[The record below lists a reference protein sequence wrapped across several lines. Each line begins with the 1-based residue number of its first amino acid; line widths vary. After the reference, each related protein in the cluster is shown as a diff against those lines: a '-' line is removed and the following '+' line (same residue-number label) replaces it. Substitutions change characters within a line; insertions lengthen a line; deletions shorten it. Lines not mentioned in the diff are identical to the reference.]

1 MADNDSMIKL
11 TAALEKEKSTKQI
24 NQDIKAL
31 EKTISQLRLMAALS
45 KGESKNSINASIQEL
60 ENKVKAFKLK
70 TTVDVRNIN
79 KEINDS
85 LRKVSLKDI
94 KINNLGIKLAAR
106 KMAQNV
112 TDTLERYVT
121 LPKLEMKQD
130 QFHMDLSN
138 VQKNLSLVTASL
150 ELVVSGIMKFSQ
162 AMKTS
167 QEISLLFNEI
177 SELSGVASN
186 DVQKLSEASLQAAGT
201 YGKSIKEYL
210 EGVLEVLKN
219 SQVSIS
225 GQEDQLIQVFQSM
238 DSLFENSTISWG
250 NRLVSMQNAW
260 DGFVYALMNP
270 DLSGGSTFLFET
282 ILSVETLFEYLNQIP
297 QKIAEISSSPALAA
311 SVDLK
316 VTAKNDNIPANE
328 TKSTSKAFDLKG
340 LISSA
345 SDFKDISK
353 SVDELEEQ
361 LIKGEYGF
369 DSLSA
374 SIAKNHENLRYYL
387 GTCTKKAPASLAG
400 YQKYLNKAEVQTDQ
414 LRKKTILLNLAF
426 STVSAIG
433 MQLVTMGIESLGKA
447 IYNQQHQTDIAAE
460 AAANAQQKLADIK
473 AEVDGLNNKLQTTAQ
488 RINELKSK
496 DSLTLVE
503 QDELKNLTAANEELK
518 DQLKIKSALENIA
531 ADDANDKSEDYF
543 KSTQGYKKF
552 KGMEDKYFEDSES
565 YKDPKMKNKYSTPLN
580 RLKDELADYQEL
592 KRLYGDVS
600 RQKEQLENTDQK
612 SMADYQKLG
621 SLGMEKSE
629 IEAELENLKSNINKS
644 VPEIQQNLAS
654 LDPVKNKDLIE
665 QAQHGLEDFAQ
676 EFGSSETAV
685 PLKVSLD
692 LDVDKN
698 QIDELIKQAANGGL
712 TTADI
717 KTNLLVKSDMSP
729 EDFISAFNLEF
740 EEEIGKQKN
749 ENFKSALYEL
759 SAVKLEEYINF
770 LNSGDL
776 NQSSISSFKDLNK
789 IMKETGVSAEN
800 AVNSLKDFSKDYVTS
815 SDLISGMENTAQ
827 LIGSVKQQFADTQD
841 VGTNSLNSITKKFPQ
856 LSAAVLEYSQGAI
869 DYDELMEQLEECY
882 NNDAEAYRLNIV
894 YKLQF
899 DENFFSAVRDRNQRL
914 FEDLAIAYGDDLK
927 NWNNLVRAKSGIN
940 TGFKNKLS
948 NILGGTGDG
957 APTPDELFDT
967 YISINKDNTISVK
980 EEMRKKYSKIQG
992 QTLDK
997 EVSKY
1002 NKNIKNLDDAAGAQ
1016 IIVPEIPKTTPQNK
1030 PTSPNSISSFS
1041 PNSTSQSNQEINWIE
1056 REEKLLDEARSRL
1069 KDAASDTNID
1079 YLGFSEQDFNHAKD
1093 ILNST
1098 TAPTIEQLNELK
1110 EMAEKSGLSMD
1121 EFYKTILGGTWSASR
1136 QSLLDQ
1142 LVDADKLSLERQKE
1156 ITAQYQTQYENTV
1169 SAVNPDYRSKIENGS
1184 LSVEQFSGKEAEVIN
1199 NAISAYDKLT
1209 ASKNKVNELNK
1220 AYTEDFM
1227 ASYENR
1233 SAALEAENEQIRNS
1247 SSLIEKQIAYIKS
1260 SGEVV
1265 DSSLYKKLIHL
1276 SSQEELVTNE
1286 ILANKRKELQDIL
1299 NQGLNSENSESYLK
1313 LKDEINK
1320 SESSLYDL
1328 KKAQEEYNFQLLK
1341 LPIERLETVS
1351 NMYKDI
1357 QSAMENWFGE
1367 MEASGKKADSVY
1379 YQELISNGLT
1389 LTNQLGE
1396 QADLIERAMNHYDAG
1411 SDNWNE
1417 LYSKLQNVNS
1427 ETSSMVQNLHKWNEE
1442 LLKMPLDKL
1451 SAASSDLQKI
1461 SDGLEA
1467 LRSDYDTVINAVTGA
1482 LNEQITSINK
1492 QKDAVN
1498 EEYEAS
1504 KKSLQDKLDLLNKQ
1518 NDKLKLQQKYEQSL
1532 YDLQKANQQATEKVI
1547 RNGEVVY
1554 EQDADKLRA
1563 AKEAVQDAK
1572 FEIETNEIQSQ
1583 INSLQETLDG
1593 LNDNYQSQ
1601 IESLQKI
1608 SDKWSEINTKI
1619 TQAQNDA
1626 KADEILGTGWK
1637 DKILSGKDDSLFQ
1650 NLNGLYTGITQ
1661 QISAYKEQIE
1671 STEKIYALLENYTT
1685 AYKEGTLTYNQALTG
1700 INNLLSQLN
1709 QKMSSSENL
1718 QNLYDYYASIK
1729 GTKTDG
1735 SSILA
1740 GFRQGLQDS
1749 ASELIKSLE
1758 QYNKNYG
1765 TISEYTSS
1773 WQQLTDN
1780 VSSMLSVLKD
1790 VRDNLESSSDNDED
1804 DNSEHSS
1811 GEPYMGGDYVSG
1823 GPGDTY
1829 KAGISKGLIGA
1840 TSVSAR
1846 ETKMKLLGLKPL
1858 DSDEFASILH
1868 RNEAVFNTEQQDML
1882 LSNLE
1887 HAWNFTPGA
1896 STFNIDA
1903 GAKSGQTI
1911 TNFGF
1916 GDIHINECSDPNEL
1930 AKGILN
1936 GGLKS
1941 AIIQQTGKR

>member
-31 EKTISQLRLMAALS
+31 EKTISQLCLMAALS

-60 ENKVKAFKLK
+60 ENHVKAFKLK
-70 TTVDVRNIN
+70 TTVNARGIN

-130 QFHMDLSN
+130 QIHMDLSN

-150 ELVVSGIMKFSQ
+150 ELVVSGIMKFRQ
-162 AMKTS
+162 AVKTS
-167 QEISLLFNEI
+167 QDISLLFNEI

-210 EGVLEVLKN
+210 EGVIEVLKN
-219 SQVSIS
+219 SHVSIS
-225 GQEDQLIQVFQSM
+225 GQEDQLIQVFQSV
-238 DSLFENSTISWG
+238 DSLFEKSSISWG

-260 DGFVYALMNP
+260 DGFVYSLMNP

-297 QKIAEISSSPALAA
+297 QKISEISSSPALAA
-311 SVDLK
+311 TVDLK
-316 VTAKNDNIPANE
+316 VTAKNDNTPVNQ
-328 TKSTSKAFDLKG
+328 TKSAFNAFDLKG
-340 LISSA
+340 LMSSA

-369 DSLSA
+369 DSLSD

-400 YQKYLNKAEVQTDQ
+400 YQKYLYKAGIQTDL

-433 MQLVTMGIESLGKA
+433 MQLVTMGIEALGKA
-447 IYNQQHQTDIAAE
+447 IYDQQHQTDIAAE

-473 AEVDGLNNKLQTTAQ
+473 AEVDGLNSKLQTTAQ

-503 QDELKNLTAANEELK
+503 QNELKNLTAANDELK

-552 KGMEDKYFEDSES
+552 KGMNDRYFDDTES
-565 YKDPKMKNKYSTPLN
+565 YETPNMRTKHSTPLD
-580 RLKDELADYQEL
+580 RLKDELADI
-592 KRLYGDVS
+592 KHLYEDVVN
-600 RQKEQLENTDQK
+600 QKSLLENKEKKTFDDNK
-612 SMADYQKLG
+612 KLG
-621 SLGMEKSE
+621 SLQMEKSD
-629 IEAELENLKSNINKS
+629 IEAQLNKLKSNIKDS
-644 VPEIQQNLAS
+644 VPEIQQNLSS
-654 LDPVKNKDLIE
+654 LDPVKNKDLID
-665 QAQHGLEDFAQ
+665 QAQQGLDDFAQ
-676 EFGSSETAV
+676 EFGLSQPAV

-712 TTADI
+712 TTTDI
-717 KTNLLVKSDMSP
+717 KTTLLVKSNMSP

-749 ENFKSALYEL
+749 ENFNSALSEL

-776 NQSSISSFKDLNK
+776 NKNSISSFTELNK

-800 AVNSLKDFSKDYVTS
+800 AVNGLKDFSKDYVTS
-815 SDLISGMENTAQ
+815 SDLTSDMENTAQ
-827 LIGSVKQQFADTQD
+827 LIGAVKQQFAETQE
-841 VGTNSLNSITKKFPQ
+841 VGSSSLDSISKKFPQ

-869 DYDELMEQLEECY
+869 NYDELMEQLEECY

-899 DENFFSAVRDRNQRL
+899 DENFFSTIRDRNQRL

-967 YISINKDNTISVK
+967 YISVNKDNTISVK
-980 EEMRKKYSKIQG
+980 EETRKKYSKIQG

-1002 NKNIKNLDDAAGAQ
+1002 NENIKKLDDAAGAQ
-1016 IIVPEIPKTTPQNK
+1016 IIVPEIPKTTPLNK
-1030 PTSPNSISSFS
+1030 PTSPNSNSSFS
-1041 PNSTSQSNQEINWIE
+1041 PNSTSQSTQEINWIE
-1056 REEKLLDEARSRL
+1056 REEKLLDEARSQL
-1069 KDAASDTNID
+1069 KDAASNTNID
-1079 YLGFSEQDFNHAKD
+1079 YLGVSQQDFNHAKD

-1098 TAPTIEQLNELK
+1098 TTPSIEQLNELK
-1110 EMAEKSGLSMD
+1110 EMAEKSGLSME
-1121 EFYKTILGGTWSASR
+1121 EFYKTIQGGTWSASR

-1156 ITAQYQTQYENTV
+1156 ITAQYQKQYEDTV
-1169 SAVNPDYRSKIENGS
+1169 TAVNPDYRYKIENGS
-1184 LSVEQFSGKEAEVIN
+1184 LSVEQFTGKEAELIN

-1233 SAALEAENEQIRNS
+1233 SSALEAENEQIRNS

-1276 SSQEELVTNE
+1276 SGQEELVTNE
-1286 ILANKRKELQDIL
+1286 ILANKRKELQDML
-1299 NQGLNSENSESYLK
+1299 NRGLNSENSESYLK
-1313 LKDEINK
+1313 LRDEINK

-1367 MEASGKKADSVY
+1367 IEASGKKADSGY

-1389 LTNQLGE
+1389 LTDQLEE

-1427 ETSSMVQNLHKWNEE
+1427 EMSSMVQNLHKWNEE

-1467 LRSDYDTVINAVTGA
+1467 LRSDYDTAINAVTGA
-1482 LNEQITSINK
+1482 INEQITSINK

-1608 SDKWSEINTKI
+1608 SDKWSEINAKI

-1650 NLNGLYTGITQ
+1650 NINGLYTGITR
-1661 QISAYKEQIE
+1661 QINAYKEQIE

-1729 GTKTDG
+1729 GTNADG

-1740 GFRQGLQDS
+1740 GFRQGIQDS

-1780 VSSMLSVLKD
+1780 VASMLSVLKD
-1790 VRDNLESSSDNDED
+1790 VRDNLESSSDNDD
-1804 DNSEHSS
+1804 DNSGQSS

-1823 GPGDTY
+1823 GPGDTH

-1887 HAWNFTPGA
+1887 HAWNFTPGTG
-1896 STFNIDA
+1896 SYITDA
-1903 GAKSGQTI
+1903 GAKPGQTI
-1911 TNFGF
+1911 TNFEF
-1916 GDIHINECSDPNEL
+1916 GDIRINECSDPNEL